1 MSLIIVHGPPCSGK
15 STYVREHMGERD
27 VCFDYDKIAN
37 ALTGKQLH
45 TLADKN
51 HARPMVLAA
60 RHAMLES
67 YRQHT
72 GGIRDFY
79 VITSSQ
85 SPAFWAA
92 MDAYHPKTVEMGTD
106 MNTCL
111 KWLAQDESRTEKQT
125 WETIIRNWFDRKEKT
140 MAKEA
145 VKTPDGK
152 TLRFYILDEIRPDQ
166 EVFDWNTGNY
176 RTVESTTSQRYF
188 VDNLAGV
195 SEGQTVELYINS
207 MGGDV
212 KEALGIVNALR
223 RCPAKVIAYVDG
235 FAASAASVITQGAD
249 EIYMPRNTCMMLHNA
264 WWKAQ
269 GNPKELRKSAD
280 DLEVINQTII
290 RSYAERAGDK
300 LSAQAL
306 QQILDEETWLT
317 AEQCIRYGLADGYTD
332 HDADM
337 HQVAE
342 QFKAAAQS
350 GQAAYAKAPDAKI
363 AALLKLYPDGQQ
375 TPPPPGPEDN
385 HKPQAGT
392 PVNKNGSL
400 AERLLNAMKKTE
412 V

>member
-15 STYVREHMGERD
+15 STYVREHMGDRD

-60 RHAMLES
+60 RYAMLES
-67 YRQHT
+67 YRRHT

-92 MDAYHPKTVEMGTD
+92 MDDYQPETVEMGTD
-106 MNTCL
+106 LNTCL
-111 KWLAQDESRTEKQT
+111 AWLAQDESRTEKKT
-125 WETIIRNWFDRKEKT
+125 WETIIRNWFDRKEKA

-145 VKTPDGK
+145 VKAPDGK
-152 TLRFYILDEIRPDQ
+152 TLRFYILDEIRPDRKI
-166 EVFDWNTGNY
+166 FDWNTGNY
-176 RTVESTTSQRYF
+176 RTEESTTSQRYF

-212 KEALGIVNALR
+212 KEALGIVNALK
-223 RCPAKVIAYVDG
+223 RCPAKVVAYVDG

-264 WWKAQ
+264 RWITE

-290 RSYAERAGDK
+290 NSYAARAGGK
-300 LSAQAL
+300 LSAQVL

-317 AEQCIRYGLADGYTD
+317 AEQCIQYGLADGYTD
-332 HDADM
+332 YDADM
-337 HQVAE
+337 QQAAD
-342 QFKAAAQS
+342 QFKAAAQT
-350 GQAAYAKAPDAKI
+350 GQAAYAKAPAQI
-363 AALLKLYPDGQQ
+363 AALLKLEPDQPQ
-375 TPPPPGPEDN
+375 TPPPHGPEGN
-385 HKPQAGT
+385 RKPQAGA
-392 PVNKNGSL
+392 PVNKKSSL

>member
-51 HARPMVLAA
+51 HARPMVLAV

-67 YRQHT
+67 YHRHA

-92 MDAYHPKTVEMGTD
+92 MDAYHPETVEMGTD
-106 MNTCL
+106 MDTCL

-125 WETIIRNWFDRKEKT
+125 WETIIKNWFYRKEKA

-152 TLRFYILDEIRPDQ
+152 TLRFYILDEIRPDRKI
-166 EVFDWNTGNY
+166 FDWSTGNY
-176 RTVESTTSQRYF
+176 RMEESTTSQRYF
-188 VDNLAGV
+188 VDKLEGV
-195 SEGQTVELYINS
+195 TQEQTVELYINS
-207 MGGDV
+207 MGGDTQ
-212 KEALGIVNALR
+212 EAVGIMNTLK
-223 RCPAKVIAYVDG
+223 RCPAKVVAFVDG
-235 FAASAASVITQGAD
+235 FAASAASVIAQGAD
-249 EIYMPRNTCMMLHNA
+249 EIYMPQNTCMMLHNA
-264 WWKAQ
+264 WWIAQ

-300 LSAQAL
+300 LSAQVL

-332 HDADM
+332 YDADI
-337 HQVAE
+337 QQAAE
-342 QFKAAAQS
+342 QLKTAAKTGS
-350 GQAAYAKAPDAKI
+350 AAYAKAPPQI
-363 AALLKLYPDGQQ
+363 AALLKLEPDGQQ

-385 HKPQAGT
+385 RKPQAGA
-392 PVNKNGSL
+392 PVNKTGSL
-400 AERLLNAMKKTE
+400 GDKLLKAIKNME

>member
-51 HARPMVLAA
+51 HARSMVLAA
-60 RHAMLES
+60 RYAMLES
-67 YRQHT
+67 YRRHSS
-72 GGIRDFY
+72 GIRDFY

-92 MDAYHPKTVEMGTD
+92 MDAYQPETVEMGTD
-106 MNTCL
+106 LDTCL
-111 KWLAQDESRTEKQT
+111 KWLAQDESRTEKKT
-125 WETIIRNWFDRKEKT
+125 WETIIRNWFDRKEKNVT
-140 MAKEA
+140 KEA
-145 VKTPDGK
+145 VKAPDGK
-152 TLRFYILDEIRPDQ
+152 TLRFYILDEIRPDRKI
-166 EVFDWNTGNY
+166 FDWNTGNY
-176 RTVESTTSQRYF
+176 RLEKSTTSQRYF

-195 SEGQTVELYINS
+195 TQEQTVVLYINS

-212 KEALGIVNALR
+212 KEALGIVNALK
-223 RCPAKVIAYVDG
+223 RCPAKVVAYVDG

-264 WWKAQ
+264 RWATE

-290 RSYAERAGDK
+290 NSYAARAGEK
-300 LSAQAL
+300 LSAQVL

-317 AEQCIRYGLADGYTD
+317 AEQCIQYGLADGYTD
-332 HDADM
+332 YDADM
-337 HQVAE
+337 QQAAE

-350 GQAAYAKAPDAKI
+350 GAAAYAKAPAQI
-363 AALLKLYPDGQQ
+363 AALLKLKPDGPQ

-385 HKPQAGT
+385 HKPQAGA
-392 PVNKNGSL
+392 PVNNKSSL

>member
-51 HARPMVLAA
+51 HARPMVLAV
-60 RHAMLES
+60 RQAMLES
-67 YRQHT
+67 YRKHA

-92 MDAYHPKTVEMGTD
+92 MNDYQPETVEMDTD
-106 MNTCL
+106 LDTCL
-111 KWLAQDESRTEKQT
+111 AWLAQDESRTEKQT
-125 WETIIRNWFDRKEKT
+125 WETIIRNWFDRKEKA

-145 VKTPDGK
+145 VKAPDGK
-152 TLRFYILDEIRPDQ
+152 TLQFFILDEIRPDRKFF
-166 EVFDWNTGNY
+166 EWSTGNY
-176 RTVESTTSQRYF
+176 RMEESATSQRYF
-188 VDNLAGV
+188 VENLAGV
-195 SEGQTVELYINS
+195 TQEQTVELYINS

-212 KEALGIVNALR
+212 KEALGIVNALK

-249 EIYMPRNTCMMLHNA
+249 EIYMPRNSCMMLHNA
-264 WWKAQ
+264 RWITE

-290 RSYAERAGDK
+290 NSYAARAGEK
-300 LSAQAL
+300 LSAQVL

-317 AEQCIRYGLADGYTD
+317 AEQCIQYGLADGYTD
-332 HDADM
+332 YDADI
-337 HQVAE
+337 QKAAE
-342 QFKAAAQS
+342 QFKAAAQT
-350 GQAAYAKAPDAKI
+350 GAAAYAKAPAQI
-363 AALLKLYPDGQQ
+363 AALLKLEPEGQQ

-385 HKPQAGT
+385 HKPQAGA
-392 PVNKNGSL
+392 PVNKTGSL
-400 AERLLNAMKKTE
+400 ADKLLRAIEKME

>member
-60 RHAMLES
+60 RYAMLES
-67 YRQHT
+67 YRRHAD
-72 GGIRDFY
+72 GIRDFY

-92 MDAYHPKTVEMGTD
+92 MDDYQPETVEMGTD
-106 MNTCL
+106 LDTCL
-111 KWLAQDESRTEKQT
+111 AWLAQDESRTEKQT
-125 WETIIRNWFDRKEKT
+125 WETIIKNWFDRKEKA

-145 VKTPDGK
+145 TKTTDGK
-152 TLRFYILDEIRPDQ
+152 TLQFFILDEIRPDRKI
-166 EVFDWNTGNY
+166 FDWNTGNY
-176 RTVESTTSQRYF
+176 RLEESTTSQRYF

-195 SEGQTVELYINS
+195 TQEQTVELYINS

-212 KEALGIVNALR
+212 KEALGIVNALK
-223 RCPAKVIAYVDG
+223 RCPAKVVAYVDG

-264 WWKAQ
+264 RWVTE

-290 RSYAERAGDK
+290 NSYAARAGEK
-300 LSAQAL
+300 LSAQVL

-317 AEQCIRYGLADGYTD
+317 AEQCIQYGLADGYTD
-332 HDADM
+332 YDADM
-337 HQVAE
+337 QQAAE
-342 QFKAAAQS
+342 QFKAAAQT
-350 GQAAYAKAPDAKI
+350 GAAAYAKAPEQI
-363 AALLKLYPDGQQ
+363 AALLKMEPEQPQ

-385 HKPQAGT
+385 HKPQAGA
-392 PVNKNGSL
+392 PVNKTSSL
-400 AERLLNAMKKTE
+400 GDKLLKAIKNME

>member
-60 RHAMLES
+60 RYAMLES

-92 MDAYHPKTVEMGTD
+92 MDAYQPETVEMGTD
-106 MNTCL
+106 LDTCL

-125 WETIIRNWFDRKEKT
+125 WETIIRNWFDRKEKA

-145 VKTPDGK
+145 VKAPDGK
-152 TLRFYILDEIRPDQ
+152 TLQFFILDEIRPDQ
-166 EVFDWNTGNY
+166 QVFDWNTGNF
-176 RTVESTTSQRYF
+176 RTEKSTTSQRYF

-195 SEGQTVELYINS
+195 TQEQTVELYINS

-212 KEALGIVNALR
+212 KEALGIVNALK
-223 RCPAKVIAYVDG
+223 RCPAKVVAYVDG

-264 WWKAQ
+264 RWITE

-290 RSYAERAGDK
+290 NSYAARAGEK
-300 LSAQAL
+300 LSAQVL

-317 AEQCIRYGLADGYTD
+317 AEQCIQYGLADGYTD
-332 HDADM
+332 YDADI
-337 HQVAE
+337 QKAAE
-342 QFKAAAQS
+342 QFKAAAQT
-350 GQAAYAKAPDAKI
+350 GAAAYAKAPAQI
-363 AALLKLYPDGQQ
+363 AAVLKLDPEQPQ
-375 TPPPPGPEDN
+375 TPPPPAPEDK
-385 HKPQAGT
+385 HKPQAGA

-400 AERLLNAMKKTE
+400 ADRLLNAMKKTE

>member
-60 RHAMLES
+60 RYAMLES
-67 YRQHT
+67 YRKHNS
-72 GGIRDFY
+72 GIRDFY

-92 MDAYHPKTVEMGTD
+92 MDDYQPETVEMGTD
-106 MNTCL
+106 LDTCL
-111 KWLAQDESRTEKQT
+111 QWLAQDDSRTEKQT
-125 WETIIRNWFDRKEKT
+125 WETIIKNWFDRKEKA
-140 MAKEA
+140 MAKDA
-145 VKTPDGK
+145 SKTQDGK
-152 TLRFYILDEIRPDQ
+152 TLQFFILDEIRPDRK
-166 EVFDWNTGNY
+166 VFDWNTGNY
-176 RTVESTTSQRYF
+176 RLEESTTSQRYF

-195 SEGQTVELYINS
+195 TADQTVELYINS

-212 KEALGIVNALR
+212 KEALGIMNALK

-235 FAASAASVITQGAD
+235 FAASAASVLTQAAD

-264 WWKAQ
+264 RWITE

-280 DLEVINQTII
+280 DLEVINKSII
-290 RSYAERAGDK
+290 NSYATRAGDK
-300 LSAQAL
+300 LSAKAL

-317 AEQCIRYGLADGYTD
+317 AEQCIQYGLADGYTD
-332 HDADM
+332 YDADI
-337 HQVAE
+337 QKAAE
-342 QFKAAAQS
+342 QFKAAAQT
-350 GQAAYAKAPDAKI
+350 GAAAYAKAPASI
-363 AALLKLYPDGQQ
+363 AALLR
-375 TPPPPGPEDN
+375 PE
-385 HKPQAGT
+385 HIPEPEPAEPIESQKPQAAA
-392 PVNKNGSL
+392 PVNKTGSL
-400 AERLLNAMKKTE
+400 ADKLLKAIKNME

>member
-60 RHAMLES
+60 RYAMLES
-67 YRQHT
+67 YRRHSS
-72 GGIRDFY
+72 GIRDFY

-92 MDAYHPKTVEMGTD
+92 MDAYQPETVEMGAD
-106 MNTCL
+106 LDACL
-111 KWLAQDESRTEKQT
+111 SWLAQDDSRTEKKT
-125 WETIIRNWFDRKEKT
+125 WETIIRNWFDRKEKNV
-140 MAKEA
+140 AKEA
-145 VKTPDGK
+145 AKTPDGK
-152 TLRFYILDEIRPDQ
+152 TLQFFILDEIRPDRKI
-166 EVFDWNTGNY
+166 FDWNTGNY
-176 RTVESTTSQRYF
+176 RTEESTTSQRYF

-195 SEGQTVELYINS
+195 TQEQTVELYINS

-212 KEALGIVNALR
+212 KEALGIVNALK

-264 WWKAQ
+264 RWITE

-290 RSYAERAGDK
+290 NSYAARAGEK
-300 LSAQAL
+300 LSAQVL

-317 AEQCIRYGLADGYTD
+317 AEQCIQYGLADGYTD
-332 HDADM
+332 YDADM
-337 HQVAE
+337 QQAAE
-342 QFKAAAQS
+342 QFKAAAQT
-350 GQAAYAKAPDAKI
+350 GAAAYSKAPAQI
-363 AALLKLYPDGQQ
+363 AALLKLEPDGQQ

-385 HKPQAGT
+385 HKPQAEA
-392 PVNKNGSL
+392 PVNKTSSL
-400 AERLLNAMKKTE
+400 GDKLLKAIKNME

>member
-51 HARPMVLAA
+51 HARTMVLAA
-60 RHAMLES
+60 RYAMLES
-67 YRQHT
+67 YRRHSS
-72 GGIRDFY
+72 GIRDFY

-92 MDAYHPKTVEMGTD
+92 MNDYQPETVEIGTD
-106 MNTCL
+106 LDTCL
-111 KWLAQDESRTEKQT
+111 AWLAQDESRTEKQT
-125 WETIIRNWFDRKEKT
+125 WETIIRNWFDRKEKNV
-140 MAKEA
+140 AKEA
-145 VKTPDGK
+145 VKAPDGK
-152 TLRFYILDEIRPDQ
+152 TLQFFILDEIRPDRKI
-166 EVFDWNTGNY
+166 FDWTTGNY
-176 RTVESTTSQRYF
+176 RLEESTTSQRYF

-195 SEGQTVELYINS
+195 TQEQTVELYINS

-212 KEALGIVNALR
+212 KEALGIVNALK
-223 RCPAKVIAYVDG
+223 RCPAKVVAYVDG

-264 WWKAQ
+264 RWVTE

-290 RSYAERAGDK
+290 NSYAARAGEK
-300 LSAQAL
+300 LSAQVL

-317 AEQCIRYGLADGYTD
+317 AEQCIQYGLADGYTD
-332 HDADM
+332 YDADM
-337 HQVAE
+337 QQAAE
-342 QFKAAAQS
+342 QFKAAAQT
-350 GQAAYAKAPDAKI
+350 GAAAYAKAPAQI
-363 AALLKLYPDGQQ
+363 AALLKLEPERPQ
-375 TPPPPGPEDN
+375 TPPPTGPEDN
-385 HKPQAGT
+385 HKPQAGA
-392 PVNKNGSL
+392 PVNKTSSL
-400 AERLLNAMKKTE
+400 GDKLLKAIKNME

>member
-60 RHAMLES
+60 RYAMLES
-67 YRQHT
+67 YRRHSS
-72 GGIRDFY
+72 GIRDFY

-92 MDAYHPKTVEMGTD
+92 MNDYQPETVEIGTD
-106 MNTCL
+106 LDTCL
-111 KWLAQDESRTEKQT
+111 AWLAQDESRTEKQT
-125 WETIIRNWFDRKEKT
+125 WETIIKNWFERKEKA

-145 VKTPDGK
+145 TKTQDGK
-152 TLRFYILDEIRPDQ
+152 TLQFFILDEIRPDRKI
-166 EVFDWNTGNY
+166 FDWTTGNY
-176 RTVESTTSQRYF
+176 RLEESTTSQRYF

-195 SEGQTVELYINS
+195 TQEQTVELYINS

-212 KEALGIVNALR
+212 KEALGIVNALK

-249 EIYMPRNTCMMLHNA
+249 KVYMPRNACMMLHNA
-264 WWKAQ
+264 RWVTE

-290 RSYAERAGDK
+290 NSYAARAGEK
-300 LSAQAL
+300 LSAQVL

-317 AEQCIRYGLADGYTD
+317 AEQCIQYGLADGYTD
-332 HDADM
+332 YDADI
-337 HQVAE
+337 QQAAE
-342 QFKAAAQS
+342 QFKAAAQT
-350 GQAAYAKAPDAKI
+350 GAAAYAKAPAQI
-363 AALLKLYPDGQQ
+363 AALLKLDPENQQ
-375 TPPPPGPEDN
+375 TPPPPGPEPN
-385 HKPQAGT
+385 HNPQAGT
-392 PVNKNGSL
+392 PENKKSSL

>member
-51 HARPMVLAA
+51 HARSMVLAA
-60 RHAMLES
+60 RYAMLES
-67 YRQHT
+67 YRRHSS
-72 GGIRDFY
+72 GIRDFY

-92 MDAYHPKTVEMGTD
+92 MDAYQPETVEMGTELD
-106 MNTCL
+106 TCL
-111 KWLAQDESRTEKQT
+111 KWLAQDESRTEKKT
-125 WETIIRNWFDRKEKT
+125 WETIIRNWFDRKEKNV
-140 MAKEA
+140 AKEA
-145 VKTPDGK
+145 VKAPDGK
-152 TLRFYILDEIRPDQ
+152 TLRFYILDEIRPDRKI
-166 EVFDWNTGNY
+166 FDWNTGNY
-176 RTVESTTSQRYF
+176 RLEESTTSQRYF

-195 SEGQTVELYINS
+195 TQEQTVELYINS

-212 KEALGIVNALR
+212 KEALGIVNALK
-223 RCPAKVIAYVDG
+223 RCPAKVVAYVDG

-249 EIYMPRNTCMMLHNA
+249 EVYMPRNTCMMLHNA
-264 WWKAQ
+264 RWITE

-290 RSYAERAGDK
+290 NSYAARAGEK
-300 LSAQAL
+300 LSAQVL

-317 AEQCIRYGLADGYTD
+317 AEQCIQYGLADGYTD
-332 HDADM
+332 YDADM
-337 HQVAE
+337 QQAAE
-342 QFKAAAQS
+342 QFKAAAQT
-350 GQAAYAKAPDAKI
+350 GAAAYAKAPAQI
-363 AALLKLYPDGQQ
+363 AALLKLEPDGPQ

-385 HKPQAGT
+385 HKPQAGA
-392 PVNKNGSL
+392 PVNNKSSL